1 MDPSVKLAVMFI
13 VALGTVG
20 TAATAFA
27 QSEESG
33 IVELDDEQRAAIET
47 ADEAVHIVEPE
58 EGEQVSDADV
68 AFHQALWLVG
78 ISTEALDELGGC
90 EALPPIGGDD

>member
-1 MDPSVKLAVMFI
+1 MMDPSAKLAVMFI

-27 QSEESG
+27 EIDQD
-33 IVELDDEQRAAIET
+33 LIET

-58 EGEQVSDADV
+58 EGEEVSDADV
-68 AFHQALWLVG
+68 AFHQALCLVG

>member
-1 MDPSVKLAVMFI
+1 MMDPSVKLAVMFI

-27 QSEESG
+27 EIDQD
-33 IVELDDEQRAAIET
+33 LIET

-68 AFHQALWLVG
+68 AFHQALCLVG
-78 ISTEALDELGGC
+78 VSTEALDELGGC

>member
-1 MDPSVKLAVMFI
+1 MMDPSVKLAVMFI

-27 QSEESG
+27 EIDQD
-33 IVELDDEQRAAIET
+33 LIET

-68 AFHQALWLVG
+68 AFHQALCLVG

>member
-1 MDPSVKLAVMFI
+1 MVERKLAQVDKQLQAQNIEMRQ
-13 VALGTVG
+13 AL
-20 TAATAFA
+20 
-27 QSEESG
+27 
-33 IVELDDEQRAAIET
+33 VEP

-68 AFHQALWLVG
+68 AFHQALCLVG

>member
-1 MDPSVKLAVMFI
+1 MDCNDGSKRKISRDVYR
-13 VALGTVG
+13 GSRNRR

-27 QSEESG
+27 EIDQD
-33 IVELDDEQRAAIET
+33 LIET

-68 AFHQALWLVG
+68 AFHQALCLVG